1 LRHASPAPVGAI
13 RIGVTD
19 IVSGLVAKGDLEL
32 GIIPI
37 THVVTTPGLE
47 LAGPLPPEIQMYTV
61 FEGAVSANSKAADAA
76 RALIKFLTG
85 PAAIPVVKV
94 QGMEPDQ

>member
-1 LRHASPAPVGAI
+1 M
-13 RIGVTD
+13 TD
-19 IVSGLVAKGDLEL
+19 IVSGLVAKGDREL

-37 THVVTTPGLE
+37 TQVVTSNSPDRF
-47 LAGPLPPEIQMYTV
+47 PPEIQIYTV

-94 QGMEPDQ
+94 QGTEPDQ